1 MADSPAFDFVAERIE
16 RLTNLS
22 DTSARGALRLALKA
36 ALFDPRTVDGMQ
48 MLTVIERILP
58 GELQVRG
65 VKDPMFVCKTLAI
78 AVKASFRSWSDFQ
91 SPEFIFDR
99 LIRR

>member
-1 MADSPAFDFVAERIE
+1 MTESPVFDFVAQRIE
-16 RLTNLS
+16 RLTDLS
-22 DTSARGALRLALKA
+22 EASARDTLLLALKA

-58 GELQVRG
+58 GELRVRG

-78 AVKASFRSWSDFQ
+78 AVKASVRSWSDFQ

>member
-1 MADSPAFDFVAERIE
+1 VTDSPVFDFVAQRIE
-16 RLTNLS
+16 RLTDLGE
-22 DTSARGALRLALKA
+22 TSARDTLHLALKA

-58 GELQVRG
+58 GELRVRG
-65 VKDPMFVCKTLAI
+65 VKDSMFVCKTLAI
-78 AVKASFRSWSDFQ
+78 AVKASVHSWSDFQ